1 MARQVRSGAATARDT
16 EPVRPVA
23 GSVRSCAAQRGEL
36 WRHRVITAADGLDY
50 LVATTDERHRK
61 QGYVTAC
68 FPVASGYLVMY
79 RQPLCALPSADEA
92 EASERHTL
100 LLTVLA
106 EGGTRVVRARR
117 NLAAWRRAERR
128 VDVSRPR
135 ATQTAPAAS
144 DESPEPVAT
153 EALGAPR
160 DAAIAL

>member
-1 MARQVRSGAATARDT
+1 MARQVRSGTAARDT
-16 EPVRPVA
+16 EPVRPAA

-36 WRHRVITAADGLDY
+36 WRHRVITADGLDY
-50 LVATTDERHRK
+50 LVATTDERHRD

-92 EASERHTL
+92 EARERHTL
-100 LLTVLA
+100 LTTVLA

-128 VDVSRPR
+128 VDVARPL
-135 ATQTAPAAS
+135 AIQTAPAAR
-144 DESPEPVAT
+144 EARRETPVPVAV
-153 EALGAPR
+153 EARGEAV
-160 DAAIAL
+160 AL